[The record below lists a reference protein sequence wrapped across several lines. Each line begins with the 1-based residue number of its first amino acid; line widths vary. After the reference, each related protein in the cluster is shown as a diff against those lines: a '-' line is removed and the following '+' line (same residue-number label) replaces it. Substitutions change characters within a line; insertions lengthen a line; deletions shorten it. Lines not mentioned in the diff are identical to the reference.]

1 MTLYL
6 QKRGC
11 DFFHGDDVA
20 SQSDLGN
27 YRLFLE
33 FIDRDGKRICGDVMR
48 GDRREVINGKAKT
61 VSRNG
66 LYTDFGYQC
75 HRGCYHYVTDVG
87 CLGEYTQADV
97 LRVVNRYSAVQY
109 GSIAIVDELP
119 TLEYPEDVL
128 ELERAY
134 LEREHAAMVEEYK
147 AKIRENF
154 IFWYTGSRWDY
165 RKMTPEERKAC
176 TLLAFDEM
184 VKRYGAVLEP
194 GRTPAHLIARHMVA
208 YLMEQDDI
216 ADGEFVEELRM
227 YSPYYIGHYQERR
240 SNGI

>member
-11 DFFHGDDVA
+11 DFFHDDEVA

-87 CLGEYTQADV
+87 CVGEYTQADV
-97 LRVVNRYSAVQY
+97 LRLVNRHSAVQY
-109 GSIAIVDELP
+109 DSIAIVDELP
-119 TLEYPEDVL
+119 APEYPENVL

-147 AKIRENF
+147 GKIRDNF
-154 IFWYTGSRWDY
+154 VFWYNGNRGDY
-165 RKMTPEERKAC
+165 GKMTPEERKSC

-184 VKRYGAVLEP
+184 VKRYGVVLEP
-194 GRTPAHLIARHMVA
+194 GRTPAHQIARHMA
-208 YLMEQDDI
+208 ANLMKEDDI
-216 ADGEFVEELRM
+216 ADDEFLEKLRM
-227 YSPYYIGHYQERR
+227 YSPYYIGYFQERR
-240 SNGI
+240 NNGI